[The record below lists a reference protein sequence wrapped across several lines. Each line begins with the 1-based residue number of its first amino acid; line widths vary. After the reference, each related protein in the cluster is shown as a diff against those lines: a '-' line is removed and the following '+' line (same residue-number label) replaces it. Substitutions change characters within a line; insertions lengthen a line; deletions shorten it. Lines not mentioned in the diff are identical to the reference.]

1 MDANEAL
8 ARLQEGNRRY
18 VTEESAQEP
27 TTEGARLKLTGGQ
40 APFAVILGCA
50 DSRIPPELVFDQGIG
65 DLFVVRVAG
74 NFAALSQVGSIEYAV
89 EHLGARLVVVL
100 GHTGCGAIAAAVAEV
115 EEDDDVHP
123 PALQWIVDRLL
134 PVVKSVKL
142 EQPGLEEAPLCDAV
156 RIANIGDAVRTMREE
171 SPVIKRLVDEAGL
184 EVVGAEYELE
194 TGKVRFLD

>member
-1 MDANEAL
+1 MEAQQAL
-8 ARLQEGNRRY
+8 ASLKEGNRRY

-27 TTEGARLKLTGGQ
+27 TSEATRSKLTGGQ

-74 NFAALSQVGSIEYAV
+74 NFAALSQIGSIEYAV

-115 EEDDDVHP
+115 EDDDDVYP
-123 PALQWIVDRLL
+123 PALQWIIDRLL

-142 EQPGLEEAPLCDAV
+142 EQPELDDAPLCDAV
-156 RIANIGDAVRTMREE
+156 RIANIQDAVHTMRED
-171 SPVIKRLVDEAGL
+171 SPVIKRLVAEAGL
-184 EVVGAEYELE
+184 EVVGAEYALE
-194 TGKVRFLD
+194 TGEVRFLA